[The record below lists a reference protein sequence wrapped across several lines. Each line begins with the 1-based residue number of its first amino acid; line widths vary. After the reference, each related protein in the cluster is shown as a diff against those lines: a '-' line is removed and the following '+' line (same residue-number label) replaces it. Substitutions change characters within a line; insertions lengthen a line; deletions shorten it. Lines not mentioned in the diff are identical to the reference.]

1 MARIRT
7 VKPEFWRDEK
17 IASLKNKLAGYFF
30 IGLWNISDDEGKFPL
45 SPKALSLQLPIFRQ
59 KEISTYLSEL
69 TKIGLVMVSQSSHGG
84 SQWGLVVNW
93 NHQKISKPIVPRL
106 KVEDIQ
112 WFPLGHSWNPQ
123 GKSGCPTS
131 KDRIVKDSIVVVGE
145 ALNQTQKFDARFSP
159 DFQTLKTFFNDNKMG
174 NLNSLIPDILN
185 KFGNVE
191 SFDNWYQGLTGS
203 KTFPKDQDFANQSRY
218 ITTSLKKELGL
229 IPSEARNA

>member
-17 IASLKNKLAGYFF
+17 IVTLKNKAAGYFF
-30 IGLWNISDDEGKFPL
+30 IGLWNFCDDEGKFQN
-45 SPKALSLQLPIFRQ
+45 SPKQLSLEMPMFRPRD
-59 KEISTYLSEL
+59 IRTYLVEL
-69 TKIGLVMVSQSSHGG
+69 EKRGLLMFSACST
-84 SQWGLVVNW
+84 WGLVTGW
-93 NHQKISKPIVPRL
+93 RHQKIDRPVLPKI
-106 KVEDIQ
+106 KVSEIQ
-112 WFPLGHSWNPQ
+112 WVTSDHSTTIIEDSSNKQ
-123 GKSGCPTS
+123 R
-131 KDRIVKDSIVVVGE
+131 KDRIVKDSIVVVEGT
-145 ALNQTQKFDARFSP
+145 LNQTQKFDARFSP

-229 IPSEARNA
+229 IQSEARNA